1 MISITKC
8 CSVQFYSSAN
18 FSPVEAL
25 SYSSMFNSNPSR
37 NTRMTTTPNKVELN
51 SKLRPSCHPLQ
62 IHRGSTQ
69 EPQKSFAWFTPSW
82 WFELH
87 PRLRVHV
94 PEALQVGQGSQIDMV
109 LTRANFKSKK
119 GVPCQLSVV
128 YASHLNPK
136 LVHCMVQLERDWS
149 CGSSWRTHSN

>member
-18 FSPVEAL
+18 FSPVKAL
-25 SYSSMFNSNPSR
+25 SYSSIFNSNPSR
-37 NTRMTTTPNKVELN
+37 NTRMTTTPNKSRAQL
-51 SKLRPSCHPLQ
+51 KTQTQLPSLA

-94 PEALQVGQGSQIDMV
+94 PEALQVGQGSQIHMV

-136 LVHCMVQLERDWS
+136 PVHCMVQLEGDWS
-149 CGSSWRTHSN
+149 CGSSQKNS